1 MSGDARDPVVVG
13 IDGSGTARG
22 AVRWAAREAARR
34 GTTLRIVYADVFA
47 LPVLPELPGLPWPR
61 EHHAPVRVEVE
72 KWLAEAADSARSES
86 PGVPVET
93 ESCPGTPPSVM
104 IDESRGAELVVVGD
118 RGLGGFTGLLAGS
131 VALAVA
137 AHSHSTT
144 AVVRGRSD
152 RGQGLVDGPVVVG
165 LDGSREAELLLAHAF
180 EAAAAWEAPL
190 HVVHTW
196 DIVGVDATWLRVGPA
211 EDEVRHREQLLLAEL
226 LAGWCERYPDVVV
239 DRFVER
245 GSAAGAL
252 LSYPDGA
259 RLVVVGAR
267 GRGGFSGLLLGSTS
281 QALLHHAPCPVLV
294 VRGRPPS

>member
-1 MSGDARDPVVVG
+1 MSEHDRGPVVVG

-34 GTTLRIVYADVFA
+34 GTSLRIVYADVFA
-47 LPVLPELPGLPWPR
+47 LPVLPEIPGVPWPR
-61 EHHAPVRVEVE
+61 EHHAAVRVEVE
-72 KWLAEAADSARSES
+72 KWLAEAAESAGAES

-104 IDESRGAELVVVGD
+104 IDESRRAGLVVVGD

-131 VALAVA
+131 VAVTVA
-137 AHSHSTT
+137 AHSHTTT

-165 LDGSREAELLLAHAF
+165 LDGSRETELLLAHAF
-180 EAAAAWEAPL
+180 EAAAAWDAPL
-190 HVVHTW
+190 HVVHAW
-196 DIVGVDATWLRVGPA
+196 DVVGVDAKWLRVGLG
-211 EDEVRHREQLLLAEL
+211 EEEVRHREQLLMAEL
-226 LAGWCERYPDVVV
+226 LAGWGERYPDVVV
-239 DRFVER
+239 DRFIER
-245 GSAAGAL
+245 GSAAGEL
-252 LSYPDGA
+252 LAHSDGA

-294 VRGRPPS
+294 VRGKRSA